1 MSAIAAVVVRQIEA
15 VDRMPPNL
23 RQCAH
28 EYGYAIVEA
37 CLQAGVRDPRKIRN
51 LVREIWA
58 GARQPG
64 QKTSGN
70 RNATMD
76 HLDWILLQ
84 AGAEISA
91 AKLVRFLHDFNW
103 TISPLYPNVA
113 MINASLAEVSG
124 YNERMTKTEK
134 HRRRLAA
141 ALKAGSKSLWPHL
154 YTNEQLQGTSKI

>member
-1 MSAIAAVVVRQIEA
+1 MSDVAAVVLRQIEA

-37 CLQAGVRDPRKIRN
+37 CMQAGVRDPRKIRN

-58 GARQPG
+58 GARQPK

-76 HLDWILLQ
+76 HLDWVLIQ

-91 AKLVRFLHDFNW
+91 ARLVRFLHDFNW
-103 TISPLYPNVA
+103 AIVPLFPNRA
-113 MINASLAEVSG
+113 MLSASMAEVSG
-124 YNERMTKTEK
+124 FDERMTKTEK
-134 HRRRLAA
+134 HTRRLTA
-141 ALKAGSKSLWPHL
+141 ALRAGSMSLWPHL
-154 YTNEQLQGTSKI
+154 YTNEQLKGTS